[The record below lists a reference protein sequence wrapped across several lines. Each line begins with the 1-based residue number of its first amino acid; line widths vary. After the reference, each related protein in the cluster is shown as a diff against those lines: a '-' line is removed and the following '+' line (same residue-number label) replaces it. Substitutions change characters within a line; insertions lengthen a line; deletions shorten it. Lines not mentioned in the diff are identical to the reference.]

1 MYIKR
6 ALEPVVARYS
16 EHFKIVVLTGPRQVG
31 KTTMLRHLAK
41 EEKEHTGVER
51 AYVSLDNTAV
61 CMAARTDPALFLQ
74 RYRPPVRIDEIQKA
88 PELLPYIKLAADS
101 EERNGQFWLTGSQP
115 LHLMKEVSESLAG
128 RAGIV
133 EMLGL
138 SNAELAGVESEPF
151 EATTDYYVRRIRQ
164 MPAFGVHEAFERM
177 TAGSLPGIRA
187 IPPEMR
193 PAAYESYVETYIMR
207 DIRGLAQVADELKFR
222 RFMAACAA
230 LTSKPVVYA
239 ELARLADIDEKTAK
253 SWLSLLVSSY
263 LVKILEPYSNNLLK
277 RLSKQPVM
285 HFVDVGLAA
294 YLSGWDGAGT
304 LELGA
309 MSGMAFESYAFSEVY
324 KSFSN
329 AGRRPPLWFFRTND
343 RKEINLLLE
352 RNGTVYPLEVKKS
365 ATPVAGDAKN
375 FGALDGLADEGVPR
389 ELAALKR
396 EVGMGA
402 IICMADDAY
411 PVSSRAWAMPLWAI

>member
-1 MYIKR
+1 
-6 ALEPVVARYS
+6 
-16 EHFKIVVLTGPRQVG
+16 
-31 KTTMLRHLAK
+31 
-41 EEKEHTGVER
+41 
-51 AYVSLDNTAV
+51 
-61 CMAARTDPALFLQ
+61 
-74 RYRPPVRIDEIQKA
+74 
-88 PELLPYIKLAADS
+88 
-101 EERNGQFWLTGSQP
+101 
-115 LHLMKEVSESLAG
+115 
-128 RAGIV
+128 
-133 EMLGL
+133 
-138 SNAELAGVESEPF
+138 
-151 EATTDYYVRRIRQ
+151 
-164 MPAFGVHEAFERM
+164 
-177 TAGSLPGIRA
+177 
-187 IPPEMR
+187 
-193 PAAYESYVETYIMR
+193 
-207 DIRGLAQVADELKFR
+207 
-222 RFMAACAA
+222 
-230 LTSKPVVYA
+230 
-239 ELARLADIDEKTAK
+239 
-253 SWLSLLVSSY
+253 
-263 LVKILEPYSNNLLK
+263 
-277 RLSKQPVM
+277 M

-343 RKEINLLLE
+343 RKEIDLLLE
-352 RNGTVYPLEVKKS
+352 RHGTVYPLEVKKS

>member
-74 RYRPPVRIDEIQKA
+74 RYRPPVLIDEIQKA

-164 MPAFGVHEAFERM
+164 MPAFGVHKAFERM

-239 ELARLADIDEKTAK
+239 ELARLVDIDEKTAK

-329 AGRRPPLWFFRTND
+329 AGHRPPLWFFRTND
-343 RKEINLLLE
+343 RKEIDLLLE